1 MRTWVIFS
9 VRFSSFSCRGDLDFS
24 SSASF
29 IFSSILLC
37 IADMKDWSWQHVT
50 LRHTQLP
57 SSMYFTVP
65 CNAPPTQI
73 TGLHAKTPLPFN
85 MKPYIILHTCVC
97 VCVCVCFCM
106 FPECGWHLRS
116 LIRTRAHRKHDHFA
130 LSILN
135 TGAAEENGR
144 FFHLLVFWYY
154 LLALENKYA
163 QYALENKYTC
173 MKALKKQSSHTLFP
187 ENSYSPLD
195 IMSDSPVIAISEIWR
210 LLSLWYPARVHTSH
224 RFRYT

>member
-1 MRTWVIFS
+1 LISR
-9 VRFSSFSCRGDLDFS
+9 RQLLS
-24 SSASF
+24 SSLPSWK
-29 IFSSILLC
+29 IDRGNILLSVTAC
-37 IADMKDWSWQHVT
+37 ISLSLVM
-50 LRHTQLP
+50 
-57 SSMYFTVP
+57 
-65 CNAPPTQI
+65 
-73 TGLHAKTPLPFN
+73 
-85 MKPYIILHTCVC
+85 CVC
-97 VCVCVCFCM
+97 VCVCVCVCLFQ
-106 FPECGWHLRS
+106 ERGWHLRS
-116 LIRTRAHRKHDHFA
+116 LIRTRANRKHDHFA